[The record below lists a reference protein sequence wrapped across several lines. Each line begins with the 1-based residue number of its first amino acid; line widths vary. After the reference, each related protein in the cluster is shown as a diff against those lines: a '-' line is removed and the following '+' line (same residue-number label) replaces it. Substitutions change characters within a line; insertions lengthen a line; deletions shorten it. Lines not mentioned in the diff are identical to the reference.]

1 MVELTLPD
9 LEGRVSLYSHQEEAL
24 GKMHDGCVLMGGV
37 GTGKTITALAYYW
50 LHHRDKELYI
60 FTTARKRDELDWQND
75 AMKFGIGAEAIFD
88 EKGDKWCGS
97 ITVDSWN
104 NIPKYSGIR
113 NAFVIADEQRLVG
126 SGKWSKMFVKIAKAN
141 PWIMLSA
148 TPGDTWLDYIT
159 LFLANGFYKNRTQ
172 FKREH
177 VVYNSYAKFPKVDRY
192 IGEKKLESLRR
203 SIVVDMPYER
213 STRRHLKRVDV
224 DYDKDLV
231 NQVVKDR
238 WHIYEQRPLK
248 DVAEMIMVMRRVV
261 NSDPSRVAYLIQLLQ
276 LHKKVIVF
284 YSFDYELE
292 LLRGLGDILDEVTVA
307 EWNGHKHEEIPRTD
321 RWVYLVQY
329 SAGAEAWNCVETD
342 QMVFYSLQYSYKVF
356 EQAQGRID
364 RLNTKFVNLHYHILM
379 SKAPSDWMIWK
390 ALSNKKDFNEREL
403 QRQL

>member
-1 MVELTLPD
+1 M
-9 LEGRVSLYSHQEEAL
+9 
-24 GKMHDGCVLMGGV
+24 C
-37 GTGKTITALAYYW
+37 I
-50 LHHRDKELYI
+50 RDS
-60 FTTARKRDELDWQND
+60 
-75 AMKFGIGAEAIFD
+75 
-88 EKGDKWCGS
+88 KWCGS

-113 NAFVIADEQRLVG
+113 DAFVIADEQRLVG

-238 WHIYEQRPLK
+238 WHVYEQRPLK
-248 DVAEMIMVMRRVV
+248 DVAEMIMVCLLYT
-261 NSDPSRVAYLIQLLQ
+261 SPS
-276 LHKKVIVF
+276 
-284 YSFDYELE
+284 
-292 LLRGLGDILDEVTVA
+292 
-307 EWNGHKHEEIPRTD
+307 PRD
-321 RWVYLVQY
+321 
-329 SAGAEAWNCVETD
+329 
-342 QMVFYSLQYSYKVF
+342 
-356 EQAQGRID
+356 
-364 RLNTKFVNLHYHILM
+364 
-379 SKAPSDWMIWK
+379 
-390 ALSNKKDFNEREL
+390 
-403 QRQL
+403 

>member
-1 MVELTLPD
+1 MGELTLPD

-50 LHHRDKELYI
+50 RHHRDKELYI
-60 FTTARKRDELDWQND
+60 FTTARKRDELDWQKD

-88 EKGDKWCGS
+88 DSGNKWCGS

-113 NAFVIADEQRLVG
+113 DAFVIADEQRLVG

-238 WHIYEQRPLK
+238 WHVYEQRPLK

-276 LHKKVIVF
+276 LHKKVIAVS
-284 YSFDYELE
+284 YTHLTLPTSD
-292 LLRGLGDILDEVTVA
+292 
-307 EWNGHKHEEIPRTD
+307 
-321 RWVYLVQY
+321 LV
-329 SAGAEAWNCVETD
+329 
-342 QMVFYSLQYSYKVF
+342 
-356 EQAQGRID
+356 
-364 RLNTKFVNLHYHILM
+364 
-379 SKAPSDWMIWK
+379 
-390 ALSNKKDFNEREL
+390 
-403 QRQL
+403 